1 MRRWSGPS
9 PASSSYGLVAPLAQK
24 IKLVREARCRLYI
37 IVKQTL
43 LAFMNGALPQIAIE
57 HGRKMIGPGER
68 PSVDVVEN
76 ETIAAAALKN
86 ARCRTGSESWSEGLV
101 CRK

>member
-1 MRRWSGPS
+1 MRE
-9 PASSSYGLVAPLAQK
+9 QK
-24 IKLVREARCRLYI
+24 CRLYI

-68 PSVDVVEN
+68 PSIDVVEN
-76 ETIAAAALKN
+76 ETITGGTAEEC
-86 ARCRTGSESWSEGLV
+86 RRRTGGESSRSEGLV
-101 CRK
+101 SEGRAARIGPRHHRINCSEPPGFLA

>member
-1 MRRWSGPS
+1 
-9 PASSSYGLVAPLAQK
+9 VAPLAAK
-24 IKLVREARCRLYI
+24 VKSVRERQCRMYI

-68 PSVDVVEN
+68 PSIDVVES
-76 ETIAAAALKN
+76 ETITSGAAKGTSPEPMAKAG
-86 ARCRTGSESWSEGLV
+86 AGA
-101 CRK
+101 